1 MSAKPA
7 PAADAPAKK
16 GLPLIPIIIAAVVAA
31 GAAGGGAMFFMKG
44 DAPHAEGE
52 AAAEGAEGA
61 APAAAPLAQ
70 AQYIELAPAFV
81 VNLAD
86 PGPARYLQV
95 DVQLVA
101 RKSTAAAAV
110 EAQKPAIRNA
120 LLMLFSQQTQAQV
133 MDRAGKEALQAAA
146 LAEVQRVLTTETGDP
161 QIDALLFTSFVT
173 Q

>member
-52 AAAEGAEGA
+52 AAEGAEAA
-61 APAAAPLAQ
+61 APAATALPQ

-110 EAQKPAIRNA
+110 EAQQPAIRNA

-146 LAEVQRVLTTETGDP
+146 LAEVQRVLETETGDP

>member
-31 GAAGGGAMFFMKG
+31 GAAGGGAMFLMKG

-52 AAAEGAEGA
+52 AAEGEHA

-110 EAQKPAIRNA
+110 EAQKPALRNA

-146 LAEVQRVLTTETGDP
+146 LAEVQRVLETETGDP

>member
-52 AAAEGAEGA
+52 AAEGAEAA

-110 EAQKPAIRNA
+110 EAQKPALRNA

-146 LAEVQRVLTTETGDP
+146 LAEVQRVLETETGDP